1 MLPMYFRVTRQF
13 IHSNWLLFN
22 MRYVFYRKTGL
33 KPLYAYQM
41 MFVSFYNNITG
52 VTSSHP
58 GHEFYFSVCCFVY
71 HWFVWIVLNATFNNM
86 SGISWGSLIQSPL
99 KEQLKN
105 NNKTVVK
112 NKRPHINILYTNL
125 AIKGCDL
132 LHSVLVLG
140 IWIFF
145 LDYAIQFYIL
155 FLKGRFTEE
164 FLNIYVYPNEGV
176 GVW

>member
-1 MLPMYFRVTRQF
+1 
-13 IHSNWLLFN
+13 
-22 MRYVFYRKTGL
+22 
-33 KPLYAYQM
+33 
-41 MFVSFYNNITG
+41 
-52 VTSSHP
+52 
-58 GHEFYFSVCCFVY
+58 
-71 HWFVWIVLNATFNNM
+71 M
-86 SGISWGSLIQSPL
+86 SGISWGSQIQSQL

-145 LDYAIQFYIL
+145 RSLDYAIQLYIL
-155 FLKGRFTEE
+155 FLECPVFPITPIRFHNVLNVKSVFECQSSSGYHGKKQCTERQ
-164 FLNIYVYPNEGV
+164 
-176 GVW
+176 